1 MVSMKR
7 ISTKKNSFIKRLLIN
22 IPFVLIVTLT
32 AACFFGGAILIF
44 YCFVTAA
51 AFHSAMISLILV
63 GAGLIL
69 IGAGLGLILAFKRY
83 YAFYDKQMGWEY
95 PDRKPQEEVTTVY
108 GKKPLKA
115 YFSLSNIALAF
126 LLFGAIF
133 TIISAALGCI
143 NRDNWVDAIRPYREE
158 HGYYGDVQKIA
169 PSFSVEDSSTHEY
182 TLENI
187 DIDLISKQVVVIF
200 TDDRDKLGLLT
211 VEAYISY
218 KEQLTFAHDS
228 QPITYF
234 SISETPQPETPETTL
249 DKLLFFAEDVLRSVP
264 SEKQVKV
271 YLPLALKDKV
281 TINGEYIIAKD

>member
-1 MVSMKR
+1 MKR
-7 ISTKKNSFIKRLLIN
+7 ISTQKNSFLKRLLIN

-32 AACFFGGAILIF
+32 AACFFGGAVLVF

-51 AFHSAMISLILV
+51 AFHSAMISLILI

-83 YAFYDKQMGWEY
+83 YVFYDKQMGWEY
-95 PDRKPQEEVTTVY
+95 PDRKPPEDVTTVD

-133 TIISAALGCI
+133 TIVSAALGCI
-143 NRDNWVDAIRPYREE
+143 SRDKWVSAIRPYRED
-158 HGYYGDVQKIA
+158 HGYFGDVQKIA
-169 PSFSVEDSSTHEY
+169 LSFSVEDASAHDY
-182 TLENI
+182 TLEEI
-187 DIDLISKQVVVIF
+187 DVDLISKQVIVIF
-200 TDDRDKLGLLT
+200 TDDSDKLGLLT

-218 KEQLTFAHDS
+218 KDQLTFANDS
-228 QPITYF
+228 PPITRF
-234 SISETPQPETPETTL
+234 SISETPAPETPETTL

-264 SEKQVKV
+264 SEKQVRI

-281 TINGEYIIAKD
+281 QINGDYILAKE